1 MGGWRFSPGRLPRP
15 VRGHAGPC
23 LGRQFAPGPAPS
35 AWPPLLLSPRV
46 RAALLPRAPGP
57 PRPPG
62 ARGGAAPGTERP
74 RWVGRPSACL
84 RCPQPSAALS
94 PPLCGLFLRDVFSR
108 VPLFS
113 HAGPVRGRPS
123 AKQGGSGPWRA
134 ARPCCGLRPRFQRG
148 KAGGALSALRSE
160 APCASAPRA
169 VPAAGGAGSA
179 PSWGS
184 AGREQARG
192 SEEGGP
198 RPLTRGPSG
207 GTTPPS
213 SAALPRV
220 CGVRGAL

>member
-62 ARGGAAPGTERP
+62 ARGPRQGRGRGGAAPGTEWP

-134 ARPCCGLRPRFQRG
+134 AAGRPPLLR
-148 KAGGALSALRSE
+148 AE
-160 APCASAPRA
+160 TA
-169 VPAAGGAGSA
+169 VPARESGRSFISA
-179 PSWGS
+179 PF
-184 AGREQARG
+184 
-192 SEEGGP
+192 
-198 RPLTRGPSG
+198 RGPLRLR
-207 GTTPPS
+207 
-213 SAALPRV
+213 AARCACRRGCRV
-220 CGVRGAL
+220 GPVLGQRGA